1 MRNMVVFA
9 SAILSVALGIASA
22 FAAETKMQGTMSMM
36 KHAEIVAV
44 MPDGHMG
51 TMKMDEKM
59 MDMVSKMATP
69 LDHCVMMMTDKAG
82 KVSMV
87 DTSSPEA
94 MKECEKI
101 AR

>member
-1 MRNMVVFA
+1 MRKTALFGTAFSIALVVVSA
-9 SAILSVALGIASA
+9 SA
-22 FAAETKMQGTMSMM
+22 AEMKMQGKMSMM
-36 KHAEIVAV
+36 KHGEVVAV

-51 TMKMDEKM
+51 TMKMDQKM
-59 MDMVSKMATP
+59 MDSVAKMATP